1 MTTTFRRPGELE
13 PLVSRSDSIGTY
25 GQPSDILRTRQRTH
39 LRKSAQR
46 WPPTSLPSSRAHAHC
61 VDVRQSTA
69 ATWVPSAPLVSR
81 NDSIGTYGQPS
92 DLLRA
97 RHAAHLRSLAQPSPS
112 PSLPGSQ
119 RDGGMP
125 SAPLVSRN
133 DSIGTYGQ
141 PSDLLKAK
149 QRLRKLEL
157 GYSQALSIHQESSP
171 RTLSWDLEAHT
182 AEALHIEEEQMPMTT
197 KGRVRRN
204 ESPLPLRRAPS
215 LRKSL
220 STDVDHARSAL

>member
-1 MTTTFRRPGELE
+1 MGAICTLGVTQRQHWNL
-13 PLVSRSDSIGTY
+13 RSALGS
-25 GQPSDILRTRQRTH
+25 
-39 LRKSAQR
+39 
-46 WPPTSLPSSRAHAHC
+46 
-61 VDVRQSTA
+61 QSTA
-69 ATWVPSAPLVSR
+69 ATWV
-81 NDSIGTYGQPS
+81 
-92 DLLRA
+92 
-97 RHAAHLRSLAQPSPS
+97 
-112 PSLPGSQ
+112 
-119 RDGGMP
+119 P

-220 STDVDHARSAL
+220 STDVDHAAQRCDARSTVALVRRQEDERQNADDEQSDVPRIPHYKLL